1 MSANTSPDNI
11 VYPVSTDNI
20 APLETVFSV
29 MAGSVQ
35 DALDVRQA
43 HSYKWANATARGAQT
58 GMAAGDSGYQSDT
71 DTYWNY
77 NGTAWDYTGS
87 TVQLKMGT
95 VSSVIVSTPQ
105 RGIEKITG
113 AAATKITKTV
123 TFPVAYSTIPVVTAS
138 AFGGR
143 AVGAFNASG
152 LISVSAA
159 VMVSISATSAT
170 GFTADMTRTD
180 SANLSASYDYYLSW
194 AADGVTA

>member
-123 TFPVAYSTIPVVTAS
+123 TFLSHIQQSPWLPP
-138 AFGGR
+138 R
-143 AVGAFNASG
+143 P
-152 LISVSAA
+152 L
-159 VMVSISATSAT
+159 
-170 GFTADMTRTD
+170 ADALWEHLTLQV
-180 SANLSASYDYYLSW
+180 LSPFPPL
-194 AADGVTA
+194 